1 MGFGKSHGQLRL
13 FQIVG
18 EKGKTVIIKV
28 AEVSARGERHSG
40 VVRLTLTEEPD
51 GWTYGVDGMRE
62 DRFLLLWRTKTP
74 EGASRKLQDV
84 YDPKSWQ
91 LTVKEAE

>member
-1 MGFGKSHGQLRL
+1 MTGVEWFVPLAR
-13 FQIVG
+13 
-18 EKGKTVIIKV
+18 KGNAVIIKM
-28 AEVSARGERHSG
+28 AEVSARGERYSG

-62 DRFLLLWRTKTP
+62 DRFVLTWRTKTP

-84 YDPKSWQ
+84 YDPKAWELS
-91 LTVKEAE
+91 VKETE